1 MSNTRMAGQAFNI
14 LNPFTWHRTGD
25 VREAVQS
32 GDPNVQFSDSP
43 TGNGMSNISEKQRI
57 LRELGY

>member
-1 MSNTRMAGQAFNI
+1 MSTRFAGQAFNI

-25 VREAVQS
+25 VRDAVQS
-32 GDPNVQFSDSP
+32 GDPNVEFSESP
-43 TGNGMSNISEKQRI
+43 TGNIMSNISEKQRI